1 MSAPGAVS
9 RRGALAAAS
18 AVAATVF
25 CCLPFAAGV
34 LGAGVAAI
42 GARVAPARP
51 YLAVVSLGF
60 LGYAFYQA
68 YRPRREQ
75 CEGEN
80 CNARATKRYQRAT
93 VWIVALVV
101 VLLLTFTWWASW
113 LIYWTL

>member
-1 MSAPGAVS
+1 MSTPGAVS
-9 RRGALAAAS
+9 QRGALAAAS

-68 YRPRREQ
+68 YRPRRDR

-80 CNARATKRYQRAT
+80 CGTRTTDRLQRAM
-93 VWIVALVV
+93 VWLVAVMV
-101 VLLLTFTWWASW
+101 TALLTFTWWASW